1 MRVRKARA
9 TNFGVYY
16 GKTYDVIIFNF
27 HIAIWPIL
35 HADKVAVTNYF
46 FGVPCTF
53 WMHERMAWYFILYF
67 LYRKPMAQSKES
79 LLIYFGRG
87 ILSGS
92 HWSFLSNGT
101 YDVCRS
107 WSTTIVCWCTQKSR
121 IQKVLPHLFH
131 KLLNDCNRG
140 TTTVTSTCNRYTTT
154 IKCIHV
160 HVAGLCCLWFCR
172 NACSLIYYGLLFY
185 LPTLGGNVYLGL
197 VLSGLVEV
205 RWRTCRFPQKPKCD
219 IFAIFFGD
227 IRNIGEI

>member
-1 MRVRKARA
+1 MLIRWLSRIISLVYLALFECTSVWLDILSYIFYTENRWRKARKVCWFISVVA
-9 TNFGVYY
+9 FYLDHTGLFYPMVRM
-16 GKTYDVIIFNF
+16 TYV
-27 HIAIWPIL
+27 
-35 HADKVAVTNYF
+35 K
-46 FGVPCTF
+46 
-53 WMHERMAWYFILYF
+53 
-67 LYRKPMAQSKES
+67 
-79 LLIYFGRG
+79 
-87 ILSGS
+87 
-92 HWSFLSNGT
+92 
-101 YDVCRS
+101 CRS

-160 HVAGLCCLWFCR
+160 HVHVAGLCCLWFCR

-205 RWRTCRFPQKPKCD
+205 RWRTCRFVECAHIELVIQLAGRWQHYMCMNCFSCRRFYFHSLQW
-219 IFAIFFGD
+219 IQSWG
-227 IRNIGEI
+227 GSLT